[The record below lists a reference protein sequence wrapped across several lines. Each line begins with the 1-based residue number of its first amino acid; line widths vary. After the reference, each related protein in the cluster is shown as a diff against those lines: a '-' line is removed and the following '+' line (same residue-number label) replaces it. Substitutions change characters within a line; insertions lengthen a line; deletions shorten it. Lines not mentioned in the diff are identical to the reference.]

1 MEIPPS
7 CDYRYGPISQSNVI
21 RTSSKAGGVGICLN
35 EDLCH
40 ARFVYFDRR
49 IGWRIVDGMPQV
61 GYCVQVVPGQL
72 IPMECDNGRHHH
84 ETPGRANL
92 ECLVV
97 DYDYRHIHGYDEVG
111 CM

>member
-1 MEIPPS
+1 MGIPLAVITVTVPS
-7 CDYRYGPISQSNVI
+7 ASLMLFGQVPRP
-21 RTSSKAGGVGICLN
+21 GVGICLN

-61 GYCVQVVPGQL
+61 RYSIVPGQQ

-92 ECLVV
+92 GCLVV
-97 DYDYRHIHGYDEVG
+97 DYDYKHIHGYDEVG